1 MNRANSFL
9 INELAA
15 DLEPVRAFRAR
26 DGLLLTGAAVVISL
40 LLVALI
46 HGFSHGTMEGTAS
59 PFFYLA
65 NGLLTIFGFACAASV
80 VRMASPSV
88 GNRYSGA
95 YWMLAM
101 LGVLPVVALSG
112 IGTGDH
118 AHDILTDPY
127 GLECALHGSAVALVT
142 AVAFTGWLR
151 RGAPVDA
158 NRAGLLIGL
167 ASGALGSAAY
177 GLSCPLDTLS
187 HVAIW
192 HVLPVAIGGVVG
204 RLALPRLLRW

>member
-1 MNRANSFL
+1 MNRASSSL
-9 INELAA
+9 IKDLAA
-15 DLEPVRAFRAR
+15 DLKPVRAFRAR

-40 LLVALI
+40 LIVALI
-46 HGFSHGTMEGTAS
+46 HGFWHGAIEGTAS
-59 PFFYLA
+59 PFFYLG

-88 GNRYSGA
+88 GNNYSGA

-101 LGVLPVVALSG
+101 LGVLPVVALTG

-118 AHDILTDPY
+118 AHDIFKDPY

-158 NRAGLLIGL
+158 NRAGLLTGL
-167 ASGALGSAAY
+167 ASGALGGAAY
-177 GLSCPLDTLS
+177 GLSCPLDTLG

-192 HVLPVAIGGVVG
+192 HVLPVAIAGFLG
-204 RLALPRLLRW
+204 RMVLPRLLRW